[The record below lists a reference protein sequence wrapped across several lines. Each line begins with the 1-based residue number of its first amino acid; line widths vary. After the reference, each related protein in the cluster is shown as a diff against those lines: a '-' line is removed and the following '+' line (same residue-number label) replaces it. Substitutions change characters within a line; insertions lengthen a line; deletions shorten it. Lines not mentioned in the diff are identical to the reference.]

1 MQKRLICIVHG
12 RVQGVFFRDT
22 TSRHARALALTGF
35 VENDSHNTVR
45 VVAEGEEDALQELL
59 AYVQKGPPLA
69 RVERVEETWEDASG
83 EFVDFH
89 IRYRNF
95 LDRF

>member
-1 MQKRLICIVHG
+1 MQKRLTCIAHG

-22 TSRHARALALTGF
+22 TAKHARTLALTGF
-35 VENDSHNTVR
+35 VENDSRNTVR
-45 VVAEGEEDALQELL
+45 VVAEGEEAALQELL

-69 RVERVEETWEDASG
+69 RVERVEETWEDATS
-83 EFVDFH
+83 EFMDFH